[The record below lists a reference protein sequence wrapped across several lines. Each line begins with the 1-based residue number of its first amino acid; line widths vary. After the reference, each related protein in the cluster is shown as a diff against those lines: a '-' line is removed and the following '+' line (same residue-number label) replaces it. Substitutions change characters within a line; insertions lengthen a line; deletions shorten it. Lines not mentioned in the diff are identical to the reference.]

1 MIVNFYKVYNCNKVH
16 NSHNSKA
23 LLASKNIEHVPQKG
37 TLIRFSGQS
46 FVVENISF
54 DIDKCI
60 YNIYVTRL

>member
-1 MIVNFYKVYNCNKVH
+1 MIVNFYKVHNSH
-16 NSHNSKA
+16 NSHNSKV

-54 DIDKCI
+54 DIGKCI
-60 YNIYVTRL
+60 YNVYVTRL

>member
-16 NSHNSKA
+16 NSKV

-60 YNIYVTRL
+60 YSIYVTRL